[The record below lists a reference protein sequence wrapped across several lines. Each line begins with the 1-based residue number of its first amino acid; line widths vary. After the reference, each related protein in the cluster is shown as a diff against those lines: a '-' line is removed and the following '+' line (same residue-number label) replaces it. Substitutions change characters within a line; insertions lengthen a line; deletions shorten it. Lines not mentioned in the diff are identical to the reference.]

1 MFSYYSQY
9 GTIIRG
15 FKKHKTLPVSFFQKW
30 SFFVGYKA
38 NSRICEL
45 VCDGYLKRSPI
56 DTIWSKKQRFANY
69 ELTAKWFNLQI
80 EPPTRIN
87 IIKHFLWL

>member
-15 FKKHKTLPVSFFQKW
+15 FKKYKTLPVSFFMRWQYM
-30 SFFVGYKA
+30 VGYKA

-69 ELTAKWFNLQI
+69 ELTAKWFNLIIQ
-80 EPPTRIN
+80 EPTFTEKLLHYI
-87 IIKHFLWL
+87 F

>member
-15 FKKHKTLPVSFFQKW
+15 FKKHKTLTVSFFQKW
-30 SFFVGYKA
+30 SFFVWYKA

-45 VCDGYLKRSPI
+45 VKDWYLRRSPI
-56 DTIWSKKQRFANY
+56 DTIGSKWQHFANY
-69 ELTAKWFNLQI
+69 ELTALGFNLI
-80 EPPTRIN
+80 IPEPTFMEKLLHYI
-87 IIKHFLWL
+87 F